1 MFTNILS
8 AVLLSI
14 ALMCAAH
21 ADTVTASNGGACKAL
36 SDLSMKD
43 LRL

>member
-1 MFTNILS
+1 MFTKIVR
-8 AVLLSI
+8 AALLSI
-14 ALMCAAH
+14 ALMGAAH
-21 ADTVTASNGGACKAL
+21 ADTVTASNGLACKAL